1 MKNVVLLLISFLI
14 VSSLSCSFIYDV
26 SYDYERNAELL
37 GLRTYDW
44 LPIPE
49 GAGMDS
55 LLTKRINNSV
65 DNQLESKGLRRTSDH
80 PDFLIAM
87 HVGTEE
93 KVRYTDWGYRYGP
106 YWRGPSYSKFKYQ
119 EGTLILDF
127 VDSQSKE
134 LIWRG
139 VAKGFVDSGM
149 TPKKRDKLVNEAVQ
163 KILENFPPPS
173 SK

>member
-1 MKNVVLLLISFLI
+1 MKKVALVLISFLI
-14 VSSLSCSFIYDV
+14 ASSMSCSAIYDV
-26 SYDYERNAELL
+26 SYDYDRNAEVLE
-37 GLRTYDW
+37 LRTYDW
-44 LPIPE
+44 LPVPG
-49 GAGMDS
+49 GAEMDS
-55 LLTKRINNSV
+55 LLENRIKNSV

-87 HVGTEE
+87 HAGTEE
-93 KVRYTDWGYRYGP
+93 KVRYTDWGYHYGP

-127 VDSQSKE
+127 VDSRSKQ

-139 VAKGFVDSGM
+139 VARGFVDSDM
-149 TPKKRDKLVNEAVQ
+149 TPEKTDKLVNEAVQ